1 MFKTSHKNLKT
12 LFSFGASVA
21 AITALMACAPLH
33 SYDGYETAY
42 DARADKHVSPDKS
55 NRYGTAQP
63 QSNAVK
69 FKRHELD
76 NDTKSR
82 EAVAAPVQKF
92 AESADLR
99 LSPYVKPMQDTRRFA
114 PPSFQHHL
122 DIASPAANL
131 KSAAP
136 QPITAPAPHLQDYSK
151 PANIGSFE
159 SGKAKPFT
167 LPIPDLPEAQKY
179 VIRQEQAALTGI
191 ENKAILAGPAS
202 LRQSLDSAFARSS
215 RLAAETLRVD
225 EAEEVLKQAKAR
237 SKPRLEFRSS
247 VGPRQSETTFAFS
260 NTTVDATT
268 FRRSAE
274 LDLSLPIYQGGRL
287 RAERSSAK
295 LGIERARASVSQT
308 RGQIIEQTA
317 VAYLDVVRDR
327 KLTALYQKNVDLL
340 REQQSSAAELLAL
353 NETTISDKA
362 LIDARLAAQ
371 RIRLETGLGDLRES
385 ESRYKNLVGTPAPKN
400 LPVPSFNLPLS
411 LIEVQALVQQNSPE
425 LTALIHS
432 AKSAE
437 HDISIAKSG
446 NKPSLALQGV
456 LRGAE
461 GQNETIDRNAAAEL
475 LLNLRVPLS
484 TGGEGQSRVRQ
495 AKIARNRL
503 NLEIRDAQD
512 RLRDQ
517 VDRLWARKTASEQS
531 QSFNQAQIAAT
542 EFAVKTVAEQ
552 RVEGVATVID
562 LLNVQ
567 QTLLDTQIQAVQAEN
582 RQNTASVQLLNFM
595 GVYQ

>member
-1 MFKTSHKNLKT
+1 MIRKAVKPSQRPCKNLRNPQ
-12 LFSFGASVA
+12 
-21 AITALMACAPLH
+21 ICA
-33 SYDGYETAY
+33 
-42 DARADKHVSPDKS
+42 
-55 NRYGTAQP
+55 
-63 QSNAVK
+63 
-69 FKRHELD
+69 
-76 NDTKSR
+76 
-82 EAVAAPVQKF
+82 
-92 AESADLR
+92 
-99 LSPYVKPMQDTRRFA
+99 
-114 PPSFQHHL
+114 
-122 DIASPAANL
+122 
-131 KSAAP
+131 
-136 QPITAPAPHLQDYSK
+136 
-151 PANIGSFE
+151 
-159 SGKAKPFT
+159 
-167 LPIPDLPEAQKY
+167 PIPDLPEAQKY